1 MSAPAP
7 IESVHQALRE
17 RAAQVLAQPVAQPV
31 PSPCVAVCQM
41 QADTGW
47 CWGCRRT
54 LNEIGEWSLLDNPA
68 RRGVWALV
76 AQRLKP
82 TEPPPLR

>member
-7 IESVHQALRE
+7 IEAVHQALRE
-17 RAAQVLAQPVAQPV
+17 RAAQVLAQPMAQAV

-54 LNEIGEWSLLDNPA
+54 LNEIAEWSLLDNSA

-76 AQRLKP
+76 ALRLKP

>member
-1 MSAPAP
+1 MSTPAP
-7 IESVHQALRE
+7 IESVHQALSD
-17 RAAQVLAQPVAQPV
+17 RAALVLAQPPALAV

-54 LNEIGEWSLLDNPA
+54 LNEIGQWSALDVDGQRA
-68 RRGVWALV
+68 VWQAISD
-76 AQRLKP
+76 RLHG
-82 TEPPPLR
+82 

>member
-1 MSAPAP
+1 MSTPAP
-7 IESVHQALRE
+7 IEHVHQALSE
-17 RAAQVLAQPVAQPV
+17 RAAWVLAQPAAQAV

-54 LNEIGEWSLLDNPA
+54 LNEIAQWSHLDNA
-68 RRGVWALV
+68 GKRGVWQAI
-76 AQRLKP
+76 ARRLGQSGL
-82 TEPPPLR
+82 T